1 MDKYLNND
9 EESLFDLL
17 EHKDADRLTAD
28 ERAFVEQH
36 ISLADYELQRRMMA
50 EAAETGT
57 NIPEP
62 APLRIAQPVRAVW
75 KGRTVPLYQA
85 VAAVAATVALF
96 LSLWPDRQPQSLP
109 DRNQP
114 QLGKTDTVFRTQIV
128 IDTVIRYIEQREKH
142 YAESTPDRQP
152 DALVQAAQLRILEA
166 GPVPLP
172 EITEELIRTKG
183 SSLQEDNEVKNILH
197 GVYQANTW

>member
-9 EESLFDLL
+9 EERLFELL
-17 EHKDADRLTAD
+17 EYKDASQLTAG

-36 ISLADYELQRRMMA
+36 ISLADYALQRRMIT
-50 EAAETGT
+50 EAATGPSV
-57 NIPEP
+57 PEP
-62 APLRIAQPVRAVW
+62 LPLVIAAPARKGM

-85 VAAVAATVALF
+85 IAAVAATVALF
-96 LSLWPDRQPQSLP
+96 LSLWPDQQPAARP
-109 DRNQP
+109 VGEQP

-128 IDTVIRYIEQREKH
+128 IDTVIRYIGQREKH
-142 YAESTPDRQP
+142 RTVKTQDRQP
-152 DALVQAAQLRILEA
+152 EALVQAAQLRMLEA

-183 SSLQEDNEVKNILH
+183 SSLKEDEEVNNILY